1 MRSFP
6 LPKAVCRVLVAGVV
20 LDVATGEHEVF
31 GSSFSTAVKVF
42 GSSRI
47 VERSWLV
54 LGLQVSGSLSNSF
67 FIQAVG
73 SAWGRPS
80 SLLLGELHESEVG
93 QIIDMS
99 NGRKCAFLMPNKQ
112 TIPKLCILK
121 RNTGSVLKT
130 LGAISY
136 YTGRCRHISRQHPSR
151 LAGHSEKLQSNMAS
165 GWTPSAIQELIVA
178 VAPENVSHYTNLCFT
193 TPNREQLWTNSSPGE
208 RGNKKKQK
216 KLATALSRFYVPG
229 EGCSSDSL
237 VGVPLLARP
246 LSSSFTSG
254 S

>member
-20 LDVATGEHEVF
+20 LDGATGEHEVF

-93 QIIDMS
+93 QQIDMI
-99 NGRKCAFLMPNKQ
+99 NGRKCALLMPNKQ

-121 RNTGSVLKT
+121 GRTRNTFSVLKT
-130 LGAISY
+130 LGAISQY
-136 YTGRCRHISRQHPSR
+136 NGRCRHISFSNIR
-151 LAGHSEKLQSNMAS
+151 AGWRDIGKNSNPTWPRV
-165 GWTPSAIQELIVA
+165 GLRRR
-178 VAPENVSHYTNLCFT
+178 YKNL
-193 TPNREQLWTNSSPGE
+193 S
-208 RGNKKKQK
+208 
-216 KLATALSRFYVPG
+216 
-229 EGCSSDSL
+229 
-237 VGVPLLARP
+237 
-246 LSSSFTSG
+246 
-254 S
+254 